1 MLIYIL
7 RHGDAVQSS
16 SLHDS
21 ERPLSDLGQQQAS
34 AVGEFVQSVNLH
46 PDVIIS
52 SPLIRAVKTA
62 EAIRRSANVAQIQM
76 SEYLIP
82 GTRKEQLIEQLN
94 KLGRNSVLLVGHE
107 PHLSQTISFLLTGRE
122 NLPVEVRKC
131 SLACLLA
138 SDPVRPGHALLQWLV
153 SVEQMDAFRRMSG
166 RS

>member
-1 MLIYIL
+1 MLIYFL

-21 ERPLSDLGQQQAS
+21 ERPLSAS
-34 AVGEFVQSVNLH
+34 TVGECVQTLNLH

-52 SPLIRAVKTA
+52 SPLIRAVQTA
-62 EAIRRSANVAQIQM
+62 EAVRRSANVAQIQM

-94 KLGRNSVLLVGHE
+94 QIGRNSVLLVGHE

-138 SDPVRPGHALLQWLV
+138 SDPVRPGHTLLQWLV
-153 SVEQMDAFRRMSG
+153 TIEQMDALHRMARRN
-166 RS
+166 

>member
-1 MLIYIL
+1 MLIYFL

-21 ERPLSDLGQQQAS
+21 ERPLSDLGKQQAS
-34 AVGEFVQSVNLH
+34 TVGECVQTLNLH

-52 SPLIRAVKTA
+52 SPLIRAVQTA
-62 EAIRRSANVAQIQM
+62 EAVRRSANVAQIQM

-94 KLGRNSVLLVGHE
+94 QIGRNSVLLVGHE

-138 SDPVRPGHALLQWLV
+138 SDPVRPGHTLLQWLV
-153 SVEQMDAFRRMSG
+153 TVEQMDALHRMPRRN
-166 RS
+166 